1 MLGGGLTIDSA
12 STTATGS
19 GVFFYNTSNSSY
31 SYGTLTI
38 SGQPNVTFSAPTS
51 GTYQGIFWFTDRAQ
65 TSNSQ
70 NQINGATTAT
80 IQGTLYMPTVPLLYT
95 GESSTGTYTGLVV
108 NTLEINGS
116 TNFKQ
121 DPTGQYT
128 GLSGGGVA
136 AFLIQ

>member
-1 MLGGGLTIDSA
+1 
-12 STTATGS
+12 
-19 GVFFYNTSNSSY
+19 
-31 SYGTLTI
+31 
-38 SGQPNVTFSAPTS
+38 
-51 GTYQGIFWFTDRAQ
+51 
-65 TSNSQ
+65 
-70 NQINGATTAT
+70 
-80 IQGTLYMPTVPLLYT
+80 
-95 GESSTGTYTGLVV
+95 LVV